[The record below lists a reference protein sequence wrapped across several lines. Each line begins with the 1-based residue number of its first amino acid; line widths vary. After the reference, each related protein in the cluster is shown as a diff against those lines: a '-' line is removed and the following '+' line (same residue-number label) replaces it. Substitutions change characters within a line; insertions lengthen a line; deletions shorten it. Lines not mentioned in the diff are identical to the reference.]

1 MNDQPDLFSV
11 PILPYAGTSGHGGN
25 GASKERALRDDSTGK
40 TTERQRQTLQVV
52 WGSGARGVTGHELG
66 AILGWNSGQTSGSL
80 SILHKEGLVE
90 RLANVRRGRSSVY
103 VMPEFVGSRDVESRG
118 RHADKGPWTCWN
130 CGVDL
135 ET

>member
-1 MNDQPDLFSV
+1 MDEQPDLFSV
-11 PILPYAGTSGHGGN
+11 PVLPYAGTSGHGGN

-66 AILGWNSGQTSGSL
+66 AILGWNSGQTSGCL
-80 SILHKEGLVE
+80 SILHKEGLIE

-103 VMPEFVGSRDVESRG
+103 VMPEFLGNRDVESRG
-118 RHADKGPWTCWN
+118 QHADKNPWKCWN

-135 ET
+135 EG